1 MRLGR
6 AWSFR
11 LEEIGAEVRF
21 HHGEADTNVL
31 AQHAKELA
39 EGIPGSR
46 LLMYPGEGHTSILDR
61 PIKEIVEPL
70 PAP

>member
-1 MRLGR
+1 
-6 AWSFR
+6 
-11 LEEIGAEVRF
+11 VRF